1 MYIYAECICI
11 SLRAMLP
18 LKFSEI
24 FSIFFKIFV
33 NFFQNF
39 YYLFQNFIQ
48 VLPAKT
54 IGLFTVFAAILFS
67 RQSGSKYESLYGNSA
82 PNIFNNILVLKSL

>member
-24 FSIFFKIFV
+24 FSI
-33 NFFQNF
+33 FFQNF